1 MIVLRPDEVRFGGS
15 LWEGVAR
22 VSVDRLSVSTVD
34 EWDEIGPHLVFVDV
48 AKQRAVIRVSQEI
61 SGDDFSG
68 PIPGELALFSFY
80 GSSGS
85 DADRRRVYTD
95 AVVESVLNKVSD
107 YGSSRVITLIA
118 VSNNGSVDPITV
130 STL

>member
-1 MIVLRPDEVRFGGS
+1 MIVLRPDEVRFGGET
-15 LWEGVAR
+15 WGKVAR
-22 VSVDRLSVSTVD
+22 VTIDRLSMGTVD
-34 EWDEIGPHLVFVDV
+34 EWDELGAHLVFVDV

-61 SGDDFSG
+61 EGDDFGG

-80 GSSGS
+80 GSTGS
-85 DADRRRVYTD
+85 DADRRRVYCD

-118 VSNNGSVDPITV
+118 VSSDGSVDPITV
-130 STL
+130 STV